1 MTVSGT
7 GMIGKPLPRVE
18 DLRLVTGHGR
28 FSDDVDRPGQTY
40 AVMVR
45 APHANA
51 RIEQIDATDALAVP
65 GVVAVLTG
73 KDAAA
78 DGIGLIPHATV
89 PSSPPDIQIPNTDGT
104 EHFVPPHEV
113 IPVERVR
120 HVGETVAVA
129 IGETVAA
136 ARDGAERVA
145 VRYTELPPI
154 AATRKAAEGGPAA
167 WEEHGSNVCID
178 GEVGDAEAT
187 DRAFARAHAVVTL
200 RTALSRCTGV
210 PMEPRTAVGA
220 YDPDTGRYTLHAG
233 GGGVVRYKIDLAAVL
248 GVETEAVRVT
258 ANDVG
263 GSYGTRNALYPEFA
277 IVLWAARRVGRPVK
291 WTGDRTEMFLTDFQA
306 RDLAVDAALALD
318 EDGRFLGLRISNISN
333 IGAHAVSFI
342 PMIKG
347 VEIFPLTY
355 RIGACHARARAV
367 ASNTA
372 PTYPYRSA
380 GRPEVTYAMERLID
394 IAADRLGMDRLDIRR
409 RNLVPP
415 EAIPYFNGL
424 GLTFDSGDFPA
435 AMERAV
441 SLSGW
446 RDEADDGG
454 ANGRLRGIGIA
465 NYLDLGTGAPH
476 KRTEI
481 EIHPEG
487 RVEVVIGTQDSG
499 QGHETAF
506 GQMVSELLSVGFE
519 TVRFTLGDTDAV
531 KVGGGSNS
539 GRSMRLG
546 AVILTQASEEIV
558 ARGSEIAAHV
568 LEAATADIEY
578 TDGRYTV
585 VGTDRSIDLFEAA
598 RAARERDD
606 LPEDLKGPLA
616 AEAEV
621 ESRKPAFGSGCH
633 VCEVEVDPE
642 TGVVDVVRWV
652 AVDDVGRAIN
662 PLLIDG
668 QTHGAVMQGIGQA
681 LSERCVYDEAT
692 GQLLSA
698 SFMDYAMPRADMVP
712 GFTTALQEVPA
723 PTNPLGVKPGSEG
736 GTAVSPGAVANAIV
750 DALRPLGVRHIELP
764 ATPERVWRT
773 IRDAAVRPPVT

>member
-1 MTVSGT
+1 M
-7 GMIGKPLPRVE
+7 
-18 DLRLVTGHGR
+18 
-28 FSDDVDRPGQTY
+28 
-40 AVMVR
+40 
-45 APHANA
+45 
-51 RIEQIDATDALAVP
+51 
-65 GVVAVLTG
+65 
-73 KDAAA
+73 
-78 DGIGLIPHATV
+78 
-89 PSSPPDIQIPNTDGT
+89 
-104 EHFVPPHEV
+104 
-113 IPVERVR
+113 
-120 HVGETVAVA
+120 
-129 IGETVAA
+129 
-136 ARDGAERVA
+136 
-145 VRYTELPPI
+145 
-154 AATRKAAEGGPAA
+154 
-167 WEEHGSNVCID
+167 
-178 GEVGDAEAT
+178 
-187 DRAFARAHAVVTL
+187 
-200 RTALSRCTGV
+200 
-210 PMEPRTAVGA
+210 
-220 YDPDTGRYTLHAG
+220 
-233 GGGVVRYKIDLAAVL
+233 
-248 GVETEAVRVT
+248 
-258 ANDVG
+258 
-263 GSYGTRNALYPEFA
+263 
-277 IVLWAARRVGRPVK
+277 
-291 WTGDRTEMFLTDFQA
+291 
-306 RDLAVDAALALD
+306 
-318 EDGRFLGLRISNISN
+318 RISNISN

-367 ASNTA
+367 ATNTP

-394 IAADRLGMDRLDIRR
+394 IAADRLGMDRLEIRR
-409 RNLVPP
+409 RNIAPP

-446 RDEADDGG
+446 PGERDSGG

-465 NYLDLGTGAPH
+465 TYIDLATGAPH
-476 KRTEI
+476 ERTEI
-481 EIHPEG
+481 EILPEG

-506 GQMVSELLSVGFE
+506 GQMVSEMLSVDFG

-546 AVILTQASEEIV
+546 AVILSQASAEIV
-558 ARGSEIAAHV
+558 ARGREIASHV
-568 LEAATADIEY
+568 LEAAVDDIEY
-578 TDGRYTV
+578 VEGRYTV
-585 VGTDRSIDLFEAA
+585 VGTDRSIDLFDAA
-598 RAARERDD
+598 RAAGERGD
-606 LPEDLKGPLA
+606 LPERLKGPLA
-616 AEAEV
+616 ADAEV
-621 ESRKPAFGSGCH
+621 ESRKAAFGSGCH

-642 TGVVDVVRWV
+642 TGVVEIVRYT

-668 QTHGAVMQGIGQA
+668 QTHGAVVQGIGQA

-692 GQLLSA
+692 GQALSA

-712 GFTTALQEVPA
+712 HFTTALQEVPA

-764 ATPERVWRT
+764 ASPERVWQA
-773 IRDAAVRPPVT
+773 IRDAAAAS

>member
-1 MTVSGT
+1 
-7 GMIGKPLPRVE
+7 MIGRPLPRVE

-51 RIEQIDATDALAVP
+51 RIEEIGTADAIAHP

-89 PSSPPDIQIPNTDGT
+89 PSSPPDIRILNSDGT
-104 EHFVPPHEV
+104 DTFAPPHEV
-113 IPVERVR
+113 IPLERVR
-120 HVGETVAVA
+120 HVGEAVAVVIA
-129 IGETVAA
+129 ETADA

-145 VRYTELPPI
+145 VRYTELPSI
-154 AATRKAAEGGPAA
+154 AATRMAAEGGPAA
-167 WEEHGSNVCID
+167 WEEHGSNICID

-200 RTALSRCTGV
+200 GTALSRCTGV

-233 GGGVVRYKIDLAAVL
+233 GGGVVRYKIDLATVL
-248 GVETEAVRVT
+248 GVETEALRVT

-263 GSYGTRNALYPEFA
+263 GSYGTRNALYPEFP

-318 EDGRFLGLRISNISN
+318 EDGHFLGLRISNISN

-342 PMIKG
+342 PLIKG

-367 ASNTA
+367 ASNTP

-394 IAADRLGMDRLDIRR
+394 IAADRLGMDRLEIRR
-409 RNLVPP
+409 RNIAPP
-415 EAIPYFNGL
+415 EAIPYYNGL

-441 SLSGW
+441 SLSDWQG
-446 RDEADDGG
+446 RAGLGAADGK
-454 ANGRLRGIGIA
+454 LRGIGIA
-465 NYLDLGTGAPH
+465 TYIDLATGAPH
-476 KRTEI
+476 ERTEI
-481 EIHPEG
+481 EILPEG

-506 GQMVSELLSVGFE
+506 GQMVSEMLSVGFE
-519 TVRFTLGDTDAV
+519 TVRFTLGDTDVV

-546 AVILTQASEEIV
+546 ATILSQASEEIV
-558 ARGSEIAAHV
+558 AKGGEIAAYV
-568 LEAATADIEY
+568 LEAAPADIEY
-578 TDGRYTV
+578 VDGRFTV

-606 LPEDLKGPLA
+606 LPEALKGPLA
-616 AEAEV
+616 ANAEV

-642 TGVVDVVRWV
+642 TGVVEIVRYT

-668 QTHGAVMQGIGQA
+668 QTHGAVVQGIGQA

-712 GFTTALQEVPA
+712 NFTTALQEVPA

-750 DALRPLGVRHIELP
+750 DALKPLGVRHIELP
-764 ATPERVWRT
+764 ASPERVWQA
-773 IRDAAVRPPVT
+773 IRDAAARQHA

>member
-1 MTVSGT
+1 
-7 GMIGKPLPRVE
+7 MIGRPVPRVE

-28 FSDDVDRPGQTY
+28 FSDDVDRPGQAY

-45 APHANA
+45 APFANA
-51 RIEQIDATDALAVP
+51 RIEAIETADALAVP
-65 GVVAVLTG
+65 GMLAVLTG
-73 KDAAA
+73 EDAAA

-89 PSSPPDIQIPNTDGT
+89 PSSPPDIRIPNSDGS

-113 IPVERVR
+113 IPRARVR
-120 HVGETVAVA
+120 HVGEAVAVA
-129 IGETVAA
+129 IAESVEA

-145 VRYTELPPI
+145 IRYTELPAI
-154 AATRKAAEGGPAA
+154 AATRQAAEGGPAA

-220 YDPDTGRYTLHAG
+220 WDPVTGRYTLHAG
-233 GGGVVRYKIDLAAVL
+233 GGGVVRYKIDLAQVL
-248 GVETEAVRVT
+248 GVDAESVRVT

-263 GSYGTRNALYPEFA
+263 GSYGTRNALYPEFP
-277 IVLWAARRVGRPVK
+277 IVLWAARRLGRPVK
-291 WTGDRTEMFLTDFQA
+291 WTGDRTEMFLSDFQA

-367 ASNTA
+367 ASNTP

-394 IAADRLGMDRLDIRR
+394 IAADRLGMDRLEIRR
-409 RNLVPP
+409 RNIAPP
-415 EAIPYFNGL
+415 EAIPYYNGL

-435 AMERAV
+435 AMERAIA
-441 SLSGW
+441 LSDW
-446 RDEADDGG
+446 RERAGAAAADGK
-454 ANGRLRGIGIA
+454 LRGIGIA
-465 NYLDLGTGAPH
+465 TYIDLATGAPH
-476 KRTEI
+476 ERTEI
-481 EIHPEG
+481 EILPEG

-506 GQMVSELLSVGFE
+506 GQMVSDMLSVDFE

-546 AVILTQASEEIV
+546 ATILNEASGEIV

-568 LEAATADIEY
+568 LEAARADIEY
-578 TDGRYTV
+578 RDGRFAV
-585 VGTDRSIDLFEAA
+585 VGTDRSIDLFEIA
-598 RAARERDD
+598 RAAGERDD
-606 LPEDLKGPLA
+606 LPEALRGPLA
-616 AEAEV
+616 AAAEV

-633 VCEVEVDPE
+633 VCEVEIDPE
-642 TGVVDVVRWV
+642 TGMVEIVRYT

-668 QTHGAVMQGIGQA
+668 QTHGAVVQGIGQA
-681 LSERCVYDEAT
+681 LSERCVYDAT
-692 GQLLSA
+692 TAQALSA
-698 SFMDYAMPRADMVP
+698 SFMDYAMPRADTVP
-712 GFTTALQEVPA
+712 SFATALQEVPA

-736 GTAVSPGAVANAIV
+736 GTAVSPAAVANAIV

-764 ATPERVWRT
+764 ASPERVWRA
-773 IRDAAVRPPVT
+773 IRDAAAPGPIT

>member
-1 MTVSGT
+1 MGSGT
-7 GMIGKPLPRVE
+7 GMIGRPLPRVE

-28 FSDDVDRPGQTY
+28 FSDDVDRPGQAF

-51 RIEQIDATDALAVP
+51 RIEEIGTADALAVP
-65 GVVAVLTG
+65 GMIAVLTG
-73 KDAAA
+73 EEAAA
-78 DGIGLIPHATV
+78 DGIGLIPHVTV
-89 PSSPPDIQIPNTDGT
+89 PSSPPDIKIPNSDGT

-113 IPVERVR
+113 IPRERVR
-120 HVGETVAVA
+120 HVGEAVAVA
-129 IGETVAA
+129 IGETVDA

-145 VRYTELPPI
+145 VRYAELPPI
-154 AATRKAAEGGPAA
+154 AATRRAAEGGPAA
-167 WEEHGSNVCID
+167 WEEHGSNICID

-187 DRAFARAHAVVTL
+187 DRAFAGAHAVVTL

-220 YDPDTGRYTLHAG
+220 YDAGTGRYTLHAG

-248 GVETEAVRVT
+248 GVEVEAVRVT

-318 EDGRFLGLRISNISN
+318 ADGRFLGLRISNISN

-367 ASNTA
+367 ATNTP

-394 IAADRLGMDRLDIRR
+394 IAAARLGMDRLEIRR
-409 RNLVPP
+409 RNMVPP

-441 SLSGW
+441 SLSEW
-446 RDEADDGG
+446 PGG
-454 ANGRLRGIGIA
+454 AGAASSDGRLRGIGIA
-465 NYLDLGTGAPH
+465 NYIDLATGAPH
-476 KRTEI
+476 ERTEI
-481 EIHPEG
+481 EILPEG

-506 GQMVSELLSVGFE
+506 GQMVSELLSVDFE

-546 AVILTQASEEIV
+546 AIILSQASEEIV
-558 ARGSEIAAHV
+558 ARGREIASHV
-568 LEAATADIEY
+568 LEAAIDDIEY
-578 TDGRYTV
+578 LEGRYTV
-585 VGTDRSIDLFEAA
+585 VGTDRSIDLFDAA
-598 RAARERDD
+598 RAAHERDD
-606 LPEDLKGPLA
+606 LPERLRGPLA
-616 AEAEV
+616 ADAEV
-621 ESRKPAFGSGCH
+621 ESRKAAFGSGCH

-642 TGVVDVVRWV
+642 TGIVEIVRYT

-668 QTHGAVMQGIGQA
+668 QTHGAVVQGLGQA
-681 LSERCVYDEAT
+681 LSERCVYDETT

-698 SFMDYAMPRADMVP
+698 SFMDYAMPRADTVP

-736 GTAVSPGAVANAIV
+736 GTAVSPGTVANAIV

-764 ATPERVWRT
+764 ATPERVWRA
-773 IRDAAVRPPVT
+773 IREAAAR

>member
-28 FSDDVDRPGQTY
+28 FSDDVDRPDQTY

-120 HVGETVAVA
+120 HVGEAVAVA
-129 IGETVAA
+129 IGETVAGRARRRGARCRPLYRA
-136 ARDGAERVA
+136 APDRRD
-145 VRYTELPPI
+145 P
-154 AATRKAAEGGPAA
+154 EGGR
-167 WEEHGSNVCID
+167 GRT
-178 GEVGDAEAT
+178 GGVGRARLQCLHRRRGRRRGEAT

-220 YDPDTGRYTLHAG
+220 YDPGTGRYTLHAG

-446 RDEADDGG
+446 RDGADDGG

-476 KRTEI
+476 ERTEI

-506 GQMVSELLSVGFE
+506 GQMVSELLSVGFD

-558 ARGSEIAAHV
+558 ARGRRDRGPCAGSRH
-568 LEAATADIEY
+568 
-578 TDGRYTV
+578 GRYRICRRPLHRRRDRPV
-585 VGTDRSIDLFEAA
+585 DRS
-598 RAARERDD
+598 
-606 LPEDLKGPLA
+606 
-616 AEAEV
+616 
-621 ESRKPAFGSGCH
+621 
-633 VCEVEVDPE
+633 
-642 TGVVDVVRWV
+642 VR
-652 AVDDVGRAIN
+652 GRARRARTRR
-662 PLLIDG
+662 PARG
-668 QTHGAVMQGIGQA
+668 HQRPAGGRSRGGEPQA
-681 LSERCVYDEAT
+681 RLR
-692 GQLLSA
+692 QRL
-698 SFMDYAMPRADMVP
+698 PRLRGRGGP
-712 GFTTALQEVPA
+712 G
-723 PTNPLGVKPGSEG
+723 NGCCRR
-736 GTAVSPGAVANAIV
+736 
-750 DALRPLGVRHIELP
+750 RPLGRRRRCR
-764 ATPERVWRT
+764 AG
-773 IRDAAVRPPVT
+773 DQPPF

>member
-1 MTVSGT
+1 MTESGT
-7 GMIGKPLPRVE
+7 GMIGRPLPRVE

-28 FSDDVDRPGQTY
+28 FSDDVDRPGQAY

-51 RIEQIDATDALAVP
+51 RIEEIGTADALAVP
-65 GVVAVLTG
+65 GVLAVLTG

-104 EHFVPPHEV
+104 DHFVPPHEV
-113 IPVERVR
+113 IPSERVR
-120 HVGETVAVA
+120 HVGEAVAVA
-129 IGETVAA
+129 IGETVEA
-136 ARDGAERVA
+136 ARDAAERVV
-145 VRYTELPPI
+145 VRYTELPAI
-154 AATRKAAEGGPAA
+154 AATRQAAEGGPAA
-167 WEEHGSNVCID
+167 WEEHGSNICID

-187 DRAFARAHAVVTL
+187 DRAFARAHATVTL

-220 YDPDTGRYTLHAG
+220 YDPDTGRYALHAG
-233 GGGVVRYKIDLAAVL
+233 GGGVVRYKIDLATVL
-248 GVETEAVRVT
+248 GVETGAVRVT

-318 EDGRFLGLRISNISN
+318 EEGRFLGLRISNISN

-367 ASNTA
+367 TSNTP

-394 IAADRLGMDRLDIRR
+394 IAADRLGIDRLEIRR
-409 RNLVPP
+409 RNMVPP

-446 RDEADDGG
+446 RGRAGAGAADGK
-454 ANGRLRGIGIA
+454 LHGIGIA
-465 NYLDLGTGAPH
+465 NYIDLATGAPH
-476 KRTEI
+476 ERTEI
-481 EIHPEG
+481 EILPER

-546 AVILTQASEEIV
+546 AVILSQASEEIV
-558 ARGSEIAAHV
+558 ARGRDIASHV
-568 LEAATADIEY
+568 LEAAVGDIEY
-578 TDGRYTV
+578 LDGRYTV
-585 VGTDRSIDLFEAA
+585 VGTDRSIDLFDAA
-598 RAARERDD
+598 RAARERAD
-606 LPEDLKGPLA
+606 LPESLKGPLA
-616 AEAEV
+616 ADAEV

-642 TGVVDVVRWV
+642 TGVVEIVRYT

-668 QTHGAVMQGIGQA
+668 QTHGAVVQGIGQA

-692 GQLLSA
+692 GQALSA

-764 ATPERVWRT
+764 ATPERVWQA
-773 IRDAAVRPPVT
+773 IRDAAARPPVT

>member
-1 MTVSGT
+1 
-7 GMIGKPLPRVE
+7 MIGRPIPRVE

-51 RIEQIDATDALAVP
+51 RIEEIDTAGALAVP

-73 KDAAA
+73 RDAAA
-78 DGIGLIPHATV
+78 DGIGLIPHVTV
-89 PSSPPDIQIPNTDGT
+89 PSSPPDIRIGNSDGT
-104 EHFVPPHEV
+104 DTFAPPHEV
-113 IPVERVR
+113 IPLERVR
-120 HVGETVAVA
+120 HVGEAVA
-129 IGETVAA
+129 TVIGETVDA
-136 ARDGAERVA
+136 ARDGAEQVA
-145 VRYTELPPI
+145 VRYVELPPI
-154 AATRKAAEGGPAA
+154 AATRRAAEGGPAA
-167 WEEHGSNVCID
+167 WEEHGSNICVD

-187 DRAFARAHAVVTL
+187 DRAFARAHAVATL

-220 YDPDTGRYTLHAG
+220 YDAETGRYTLHAG
-233 GGGVVRYKIDLAAVL
+233 GGGVVRYKLDLAAVL
-248 GVETEAVRVT
+248 GVETDSVRVT

-318 EDGRFLGLRISNISN
+318 EEGRFLGLRISNISN

-367 ASNTA
+367 ATNTP

-394 IAADRLGMDRLDIRR
+394 IAADRLGMDRLEIRR
-409 RNLVPP
+409 RNMVPP
-415 EAIPYFNGL
+415 DAIPYFNGL

-446 RDEADDGG
+446 RERAG
-454 ANGRLRGIGIA
+454 AAAVGGRLRGIGIA
-465 NYLDLGTGAPH
+465 NYIDLATGAPH
-476 KRTEI
+476 ERTEI
-481 EIHPEG
+481 EVHPEG

-506 GQMVSELLSVGFE
+506 GQMVSEMLSVAFD

-546 AVILTQASEEIV
+546 ATILSQASEEIV
-558 ARGSEIAAHV
+558 ARGREIASHV
-568 LEAATADIEY
+568 LEAALDDIEY
-578 TDGRYTV
+578 AEGRYTV
-585 VGTDRSIDLFEAA
+585 VGTDRSIDLFDAA
-598 RAARERDD
+598 RAARERGD
-606 LPEDLKGPLA
+606 LPERLKGPLA
-616 AEAEV
+616 ADAEV

-642 TGVVDVVRWV
+642 TGVVEIVRYT

-668 QTHGAVMQGIGQA
+668 QTHGAVVQGIGQA

-692 GQLLSA
+692 GQALSA

-712 GFTTALQEVPA
+712 DFTTALQEVPA

-750 DALRPLGVRHIELP
+750 DALGPLGVRHIELP
-764 ATPERVWRT
+764 ASPERVWQA
-773 IRDAAVRPPVT
+773 IRDAARAT

>member
-1 MTVSGT
+1 
-7 GMIGKPLPRVE
+7 MIGRPIPRVE

-28 FSDDVDRPGQTY
+28 FSDDVDRPGQAY

-51 RIEQIDATDALAVP
+51 RIEQIDAAEALALP

-89 PSSPPDIQIPNTDGT
+89 PSSPPDIQIPNTDGS

-120 HVGETVAVA
+120 HVGEAVAVA
-129 IGETVAA
+129 IGETVEA
-136 ARDGAERVA
+136 ARDAAERVV
-145 VRYTELPPI
+145 VRYTELPAI
-154 AATRKAAEGGPAA
+154 AATRQAAEGGPAA
-167 WEEHGSNVCID
+167 WEEHGSNICID
-178 GEVGDAEAT
+178 GEVGDADAT

-220 YDPDTGRYTLHAG
+220 YDSGTRRYTLHAG

-291 WTGDRTEMFLTDFQA
+291 WTGDRAEMFLTDFQA

-318 EDGRFLGLRISNISN
+318 EEGRFLGLRISNISN

-367 ASNTA
+367 TSNTP

-394 IAADRLGMDRLDIRR
+394 IAADRIGLDRLEIRR
-409 RNLVPP
+409 RNMVPP

-441 SLSGW
+441 SLSDW
-446 RDEADDGG
+446 RERAGAG
-454 ANGRLRGIGIA
+454 AANGRLRGIGIA
-465 NYLDLGTGAPH
+465 NYIDLATGAPH
-476 KRTEI
+476 ERTEI
-481 EIHPEG
+481 EVHPEG

-506 GQMVSELLSVGFE
+506 GQMVSEMLSVDFE

-546 AVILTQASEEIV
+546 ATILSQASEEIV
-558 ARGSEIAAHV
+558 ARGREIASHV
-568 LEAATADIEY
+568 LEAALDDIEY
-578 TDGRYTV
+578 VEGRYTV
-585 VGTDRSIDLFEAA
+585 VGTDRSIDLFDAA
-598 RAARERDD
+598 RAARGRED
-606 LPEDLKGPLA
+606 LPERLRGPLA
-616 AEAEV
+616 ADAEV

-642 TGVVDVVRWV
+642 TGVVEIVRYT

-662 PLLIDG
+662 PLLIGG
-668 QTHGAVMQGIGQA
+668 QTHGAVVQGIGQA

-692 GQLLSA
+692 GQALSA

-712 GFTTALQEVPA
+712 DFTTALQEVPA

-764 ATPERVWRT
+764 ASPERVWQA
-773 IRDAAVRPPVT
+773 IRDAAAPVT

>member
-1 MTVSGT
+1 MNAQTT
-7 GMIGKPLPRVE
+7 GMIGRPLPRVE
-18 DLRLVTGHGR
+18 DRRLVTGHGR
-28 FSDDVDRPGQTY
+28 FSDDVDRPGQAY

-51 RIEQIDATDALAVP
+51 RIEAIGTADALALP
-65 GVVAVLTG
+65 GVIAVLTG
-73 KDAAA
+73 ADVAA
-78 DGIGLIPHATV
+78 DGLGLIPHATI
-89 PSSPPDIQIPNTDGT
+89 PSSPPDIAIPNSDGSA
-104 EHFVPPHEV
+104 HFAPPHEV
-113 IPVERVR
+113 IPRERVR
-120 HVGETVAVA
+120 HVGEAVAVA
-129 IGETVAA
+129 IAETVDA
-136 ARDGAERVA
+136 ARDAVERVA
-145 VRYTELPPI
+145 VRYAELP
-154 AATRKAAEGGPAA
+154 AVTATRQAAEGGPVV
-167 WEEHGSNVCID
+167 WEEHGSNICID
-178 GEVGDAEAT
+178 GEIGDAEAT
-187 DRAFARAHAVVTL
+187 DRAFARAYAVVTL
-200 RTALSRCTGV
+200 ETALSRCTGV
-210 PMEPRTAVGA
+210 PMEPRTAVGD
-220 YDPDTGRYTLHAG
+220 YDPATGRYSLHAG

-248 GVETEAVRVT
+248 GVEVDRVRVT

-263 GSYGTRNALYPEFA
+263 GSYGTRNALYPELA

-306 RDLAVDAALALD
+306 RDLTVEAALALD

-355 RIGACHARARAV
+355 RVGACHARARAV
-367 ASNTA
+367 ASNTP

-380 GRPEVTYAMERLID
+380 GRPEVTYAMERLVD
-394 IAADRLGMDRLDIRR
+394 IAAERLGLDRLEIRR
-409 RNLVPP
+409 RNILPP
-415 EAIPYFNGL
+415 DAIPYYNGL

-441 SLSGW
+441 ALSDWQG
-446 RDEADDGG
+446 RAG
-454 ANGRLRGIGIA
+454 AGTGAGKLHGIGIA
-465 NYLDLGTGAPH
+465 TYLDLGTGAPH
-476 KRTEI
+476 ERTEI
-481 EIHPEG
+481 DILPEG

-499 QGHETAF
+499 QGHETSF
-506 GQMVSELLSVGFE
+506 GQMVSDMLSVEFE
-519 TVRFTLGDTDAV
+519 TIGFTLGDTDVV

-558 ARGSEIAAHV
+558 ARGREIAAHV

-578 TDGRYTV
+578 LGGRFTV

-606 LPEDLKGPLA
+606 LPEALRGPLA
-616 AEAEV
+616 AAAEI

-642 TGVVDVVRWV
+642 TGVVEIVRYT

-668 QTHGAVMQGIGQA
+668 QTHGAVVQGIGQA
-681 LSERCVYDEAT
+681 LSERCVYDAAT

-712 GFTTALQEVPA
+712 DFTTALQEVPA

-736 GTAVSPGAVANAIV
+736 GTAVSPGAIANAIV
-750 DALRPLGVRHIELP
+750 DALKPLGVRHIELP
-764 ATPERVWRT
+764 ATPERVWQA
-773 IRDAAVRPPVT
+773 IRDASAGA